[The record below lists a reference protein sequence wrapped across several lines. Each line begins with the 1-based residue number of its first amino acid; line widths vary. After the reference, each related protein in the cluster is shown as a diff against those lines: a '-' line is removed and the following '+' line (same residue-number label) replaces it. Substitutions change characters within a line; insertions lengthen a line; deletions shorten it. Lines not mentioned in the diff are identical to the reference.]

1 MEYEEISLL
10 KQSDRGTIHLVQD
23 KAGKEQ
29 FVRKVLKGQ
38 YPIYTQ
44 LQTLNHPNL
53 PKVYEAVLDGESTT
67 VIEEYIA
74 GKPLGSA
81 VLSEKQFLGVVREL
95 CDVLEYLHGEGIIH
109 RDIKPSNLIMADDGH
124 IRLIDFDAAR
134 IPKSEKEQDT
144 HLLGTRGYAAP
155 EQYGFAQTDERT
167 DIYSMGI
174 TLERILGDDY
184 KRPRY
189 KKILHKCSDLDPNKR
204 YQTVREVRD
213 AFFRKRQKRICGWA
227 AACAVLV
234 LMSGMAFYKAG
245 VFGGGNDESMG
256 LTVLQAPKEPHWDGD
271 TGNMLWGNVPE
282 SGHGDGVCYY
292 WKLYRRDTA
301 KAPKPDEEDWCVE
314 GDMRG
319 DNVQPEWF
327 EMNFSSYFEENG
339 FYYIAVSA
347 VGDGIQYADSSYA
360 VSDAF
365 EYTGANAPTLPVPT
379 DLAWKIVEEEG
390 DGVSERTYWATWGN
404 LDEYEDK
411 DHFDVWVYDQDGNYV
426 MNNIWPKEAI
436 EAKGNGGIRIRKEF
450 LSDRDGSYR
459 FTVRALTS
467 RPNEFKSSPMPDPVP
482 EEYYSPW
489 YSN

>member
-1 MEYEEISLL
+1 MEYKEISLL

-23 KAGKEQ
+23 KSGKER

-44 LQTLNHPNL
+44 LQSISHPNL

-74 GKPLGSA
+74 GKALGSTA
-81 VLSEKQFLGVVREL
+81 LSEKQFLGVVREL

-124 IRLIDFDAAR
+124 VRLIDFDAAR
-134 IPKSEKEQDT
+134 IPKTEQEQDT

-167 DIYSMGI
+167 DVYSLGI

-213 AFFRKRQKRICGWA
+213 AFLRKRQKRIYCWA
-227 AACAVLV
+227 AVCAVLV

-245 VFGGGNDESMG
+245 VFGGGNDESTK
-256 LTVLQAPKEPHWDGD
+256 LTVLPTPKDPHWDGD
-271 TGNMLWGNVPE
+271 TGTMLWGNVPE
-282 SGHGDGVCYY
+282 SGH
-292 WKLYRRDTA
+292 
-301 KAPKPDEEDWCVE
+301 
-314 GDMRG
+314 
-319 DNVQPEWF
+319 
-327 EMNFSSYFEENG
+327 
-339 FYYIAVSA
+339 
-347 VGDGIQYADSSYA
+347 
-360 VSDAF
+360 
-365 EYTGANAPTLPVPT
+365 
-379 DLAWKIVEEEG
+379 G

-426 MNNIWPKEAI
+426 MNNIWTKEWI
-436 EAKGNGGIRIRKEF
+436 EERGNGGIRIRKEF
-450 LSDRDGSYR
+450 LSDREGSYR
-459 FTVRALTS
+459 FTVRVLTS
-467 RPNEFKSSPMPDPVP
+467 RPNEFQCSPMPDPVP